1 MNQSNTSKEEKNDE
15 LEVEVNLERELVAAL
30 DEISNERENNKI
42 MMDQI
47 KNYQENNVLIED
59 KVIKI
64 EETIISLKIQK
75 EKNCNDQEA
84 ENVSLR
90 EELEKMSRNTG
101 KKDEEISKIR
111 KENISLKGQLQK
123 F

>member
-1 MNQSNTSKEEKNDE
+1 M
-15 LEVEVNLERELVAAL
+15 
-30 DEISNERENNKI
+30 
-42 MMDQI
+42 
-47 KNYQENNVLIED
+47 ED
-59 KVIKI
+59 KLRKI

-90 EELEKMSRNTG
+90 EELEKMSRVAS
-101 KKDEEISKIR
+101 KKDEEISKLR

-123 F
+123 FREEC